1 MTAVNAIPRQVEAEL
16 LVGDRQ
22 DCVIG
27 VDLGLGNPVQ
37 KQAVPPAILFLGVV
51 LVVER
56 GVIPLYVGV
65 TSRLNSDLYP
75 TYDVRVFPG
84 SRVSELGE

>member
-1 MTAVNAIPRQVEAEL
+1 MQSGVGL
-16 LVGDRQ
+16 LVAR
-22 DCVIG
+22 
-27 VDLGLGNPVQ
+27 Q
-37 KQAVPPAILFLGVV
+37 KQLKLCGISLKKLAVEPTALSLKTAH
-51 LVVER
+51 
-56 GVIPLYVGV
+56 VIVHVTCV